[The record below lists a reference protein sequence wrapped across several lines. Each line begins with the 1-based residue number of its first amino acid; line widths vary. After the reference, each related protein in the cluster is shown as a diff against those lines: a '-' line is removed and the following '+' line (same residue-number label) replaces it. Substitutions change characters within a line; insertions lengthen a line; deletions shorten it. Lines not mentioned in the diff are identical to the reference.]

1 MPRLTSIEVGRV
13 TLDQLLAR
21 RPDLIPFAE
30 PMRAVR
36 ALHGQAWEQ
45 AFNPSSEAWAV
56 DLSGEQPR
64 TEHRRAA

>member
-1 MPRLTSIEVGRV
+1 V
-13 TLDQLLAR
+13 TLDQLLAA

-36 ALHGQAWEQ
+36 EAHGQAWEQ
-45 AFNPSSEAWAV
+45 AFNPSNDAWAV
-56 DLSGEQPR
+56 DLSEEQPR

>member
-1 MPRLTSIEVGRV
+1 M
-13 TLDQLLAR
+13 TLDQLLSR

-36 ALHGQAWEQ
+36 ELRGQAWEQ
-45 AFNPSSEAWAV
+45 AFNPRNDAWAV
-56 DLSGEQPR
+56 DLSEEQPR